1 MHHVLIT
8 KEEYWNNANL
18 EQCFVDTLRHLL
30 EGLKRDSITDIFFPE
45 VQITHSFSLNLSI
58 SGQHA

>member
-8 KEEYWNNANL
+8 KEQYWNNANL

-30 EGLKRDSITDIFFPE
+30 AGLQKDSITDIFFPE
-45 VQITHSFSLNLSI
+45 VQVAHSFSLNLSI